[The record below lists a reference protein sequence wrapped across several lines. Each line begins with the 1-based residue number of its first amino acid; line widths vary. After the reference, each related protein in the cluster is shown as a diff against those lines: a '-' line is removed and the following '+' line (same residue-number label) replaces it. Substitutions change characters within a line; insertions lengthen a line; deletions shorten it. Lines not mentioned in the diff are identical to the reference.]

1 MTYNRLK
8 NKRVLITQSED
19 YMGRDIKD
27 LFEEEGAIVFAD
39 NRDLT
44 PDIAAKNL
52 VEEIGHIDI
61 LIANLA
67 AVNPKTSIED
77 TSEEIWNNGFDIM
90 VHPLHRLVR
99 SCIPQMKERKSG
111 KIIVMGSATA
121 LRGQKNRSS
130 YSAARGA
137 QVAYVKSVGIEVASF
152 NIQINLIA
160 QNFVENPSYY
170 PPDYIKTEE
179 FKNRMKEVP
188 INRLATGRE
197 DAMLA
202 LFLASE
208 ESNFFVGQIFPFA
221 GGWVV

>member
-19 YMGRDIKD
+19 YMGRDIKG

-77 TSEEIWNNGFDIM
+77 TSDEIWNNGFDIM

-111 KIIVMGSATA
+111 KIIVMGSATSFE
-121 LRGQKNRSS
+121 RSEKQIFILCS
-130 YSAARGA
+130 KGS

>member
-19 YMGRDIKD
+19 YMGQDIKD

-121 LRGQKNRSS
+121 L
-130 YSAARGA
+130 
-137 QVAYVKSVGIEVASF
+137 
-152 NIQINLIA
+152 IA

>member
-1 MTYNRLK
+1 MSFNRLE
-8 NKRVLITQSED
+8 NKRVLITQSDD
-19 YMGRDIKD
+19 YMGKDIKN

-44 PDIAAKNL
+44 PDTAAQSL
-52 VEEIGHIDI
+52 VKEAGHIDV

-67 AVNPKTSIED
+67 AVNPKISIED
-77 TSEEIWNNGFDIM
+77 TTDDIWNNGFDIM

-99 SCIPQMKERKSG
+99 ACIPQMKERKSG

-137 QVAYVKSVGIEVASF
+137 QVAYVKSVGIEVAHH

-170 PPDYIKTEE
+170 PPEYIKTED
-179 FKNRMKEVP
+179 FKERMKEVP

-197 DAMLA
+197 DAFLA

-208 ESNFFVGQIFPFA
+208 ESNFFVGQTFPFA